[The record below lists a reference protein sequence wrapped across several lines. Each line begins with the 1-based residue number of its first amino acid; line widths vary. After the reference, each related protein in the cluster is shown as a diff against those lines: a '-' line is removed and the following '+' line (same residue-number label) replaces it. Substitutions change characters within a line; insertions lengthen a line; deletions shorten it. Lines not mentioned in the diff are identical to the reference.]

1 MSPRVKKIRKVI
13 NPPIVKGF
21 KPYGRAFEN
30 NKLNCVFLL
39 YEEYEAIRLCDYDMI
54 NHLEASRIMEVS
66 RPTFTRIYSSAR
78 QKMAKAIVEGLKITI
93 EGGKVYFDSN
103 WYHCNKCNCDFNN
116 PEKNIEISKCPLCG
130 SYKID
135 AHDINNYN
143 NIENNK
149 NCKNNC

>member
-1 MSPRVKKIRKVI
+1 
-13 NPPIVKGF
+13 
-21 KPYGRAFEN
+21 
-30 NKLNCVFLL
+30 
-39 YEEYEAIRLCDYDMI
+39 
-54 NHLEASRIMEVS
+54 MEVS